1 MKWTIPLVILLVA
14 ILALVALNID
24 GETIDESGKTM
35 TFNVTSGSSNLS
47 NFINTVKTSPYYN
60 GYDTETVNWMESLGE
75 KRVFF
80 SNDSI
85 VIISISEAGK
95 IPPDPG
101 ITDVY
106 VHDIF
111 TAKVIESHR
120 LCKMYP
126 TVYLVDEVKFKNQ
139 EIIGNGLA

>member
-1 MKWTIPLVILLVA
+1 MKWTIPIVILLVA
-14 ILALVALNID
+14 ILALVALNIN
-24 GETIDESGKTM
+24 GEPIDESGKTM

-47 NFINTVKTSPYYN
+47 SFINTVKTSPYYN
-60 GYDTETVNWMESLGE
+60 GYDTETVKWMESLGE

-85 VIISISEAGK
+85 VIMDSDEAGK
-95 IPPDPG
+95 IPADPG

-106 VHDIF
+106 IHDIF
-111 TAKVIESHR
+111 TAKVIENHK

-126 TVYLVDEVKFKNQ
+126 IVYHVDDVKFKNQ
-139 EIIGNGLA
+139 EIISNGLA